1 METAQNRPF
10 DVFYE
15 KVVREVNIMEMEEAE
30 NVFFLEWTRLSGGS
44 FNSLIFWPNNQNLSN
59 ILFSLHLKVP
69 EWKEKLN

>member
-44 FNSLIFWPNNQNLSN
+44 FNSLIFYLACT
-59 ILFSLHLKVP
+59 
-69 EWKEKLN
+69 